1 MSEQAERLFHEA
13 LGTDPRERIAFI
25 DAQCERQPQ
34 LREEVLTLLA
44 EADAAEKFFQRLDE
58 AVFSSPSPSG
68 DSAPSLDSVDP
79 DFRAGEN
86 VGHYRIESLIGFGG
100 MGTVYRAHDMRLDR
114 DVALKFLPT
123 HLSADHD
130 EQARLLAEARAAAVL
145 DHPNVC
151 TVHEVGETDDG
162 RLFIAMPCYSGE
174 TLKDRLRAGA
184 LPANEAVGIGVQ
196 IARGLAAAHSHA
208 IIHRDVKPGNV
219 ILLPDRSVRLV
230 DFGLAMVMNAKLL
243 SSGITPGTVAYMS
256 PEQIRGDGLDS
267 STDLWSLGVVLYEM
281 LAGARPFRG
290 PHRREAIHAILRE
303 EADPLTRR
311 CPGIDPA
318 LARIVERLLEKD
330 PARRYKTASDVASEL
345 ESVPHPR
352 PAAPRHSL
360 VRKRRALVAVGII
373 VLLAVAGGLSWQ
385 SLRETTVFQSSASSG
400 FKRPS
405 TRNIAAY
412 ELYQRGNDPALFRS
426 DSGVRVAASYLR
438 QALALDPN
446 YGDAYAGLARVHTR
460 PGNAVDPGLS
470 RRERLAL
477 AEQEAMRAV
486 SIDESSAEAHSALG
500 MVRRN
505 TYQFESAEREYLRA
519 IELEP
524 GNPRHYEWLSAL
536 HVATGRSARGLMEA
550 KRALQLDPLSP
561 TAMAEVANSLLAQ
574 DRCDEALVLLEKL
587 ASLRPPL
594 LRAGAIAAQCY
605 ARKRMWPEALAAAQR
620 NLADGGPRARALIG
634 YVLARSGRA
643 DEARRL
649 IASLLS
655 SQGTTAN
662 SFDVAIVYSA
672 LGDSDNALKW
682 LERAIDDRSLGFE
695 WLPDILEN
703 FRHHRHF
710 SRYHQ
715 QLGLEFDRPGI

>member
-1 MSEQAERLFHEA
+1 MSERAERIFHEA
-13 LGTDPRERIAFI
+13 LGIDPRQRIAAI
-25 DAQCERQPQ
+25 DAQCEGETE
-34 LREEVLTLLA
+34 LRDEVLTLLA
-44 EADAAEKFFQRLDE
+44 EADAAEKFFQRLDD
-58 AVFSSPSPSG
+58 AVFSSASPSG
-68 DSAPSLDSVDP
+68 DESAYSDSSDP
-79 DFRAGEN
+79 DFRAGES

-123 HLSADHD
+123 HLSADPD
-130 EQARLLAEARAAAVL
+130 EQARLLAEARAAAVV

-174 TLKDRLRAGA
+174 TLKERLRAGA
-184 LPANEAVGIGVQ
+184 LPANEAVAIGVQ
-196 IARGLAAAHSHA
+196 IARGLAAAHSHD

-230 DFGLAMVMNAKLL
+230 DFGLAMVMHARLI

-256 PEQIRGDGLDS
+256 PEQIRGQALDS

-290 PHRREAIHAILRE
+290 PHRRDVIHAIFHE
-303 EADPLTRR
+303 EPIPIAQR

-318 LARIVERLLEKD
+318 LALIVERLLEKD
-330 PARRYKTASDVASEL
+330 PAMRYKTASGVATEL
-345 ESVPHPR
+345 ENVLHLG
-352 PAAPRHSL
+352 PAASRPSF
-360 VRKRRALVAVGII
+360 VRKHRALVAAGII
-373 VLLAVAGGLSWQ
+373 VLLALAGGLSWR
-385 SLRETTVFQSSASSG
+385 SLRGATAFQSSASSW

-505 TYQFESAEREYLRA
+505 IYQFESAEGEYLRA

-524 GNPRHYEWLSAL
+524 ENPRHYEWLSAL
-536 HVATGRSARGLMEA
+536 HVARGRSARGLIEA
-550 KRALQLDPLSP
+550 KRAMQLDPLSP

-587 ASLRPPL
+587 ASLRPRL
-594 LRAGAIAAQCY
+594 LRAGIIAAQCY
-605 ARKRMWPEALAAAQR
+605 ARKQMWPEALAEAQR
-620 NLADGGPRARALIG
+620 NLADGGPRARAVIG
-634 YVLARSGRA
+634 YVLARSGRT

-672 LGDSDNALKW
+672 LGDSDNALRW
-682 LERAIDDRSLGFE
+682 LDRAIDDRSLGFE
-695 WLPDILEN
+695 WLPGILDD
-703 FRHHRHF
+703 FRRHRHF

>member
-1 MSEQAERLFHEA
+1 MSERAERIFHEA
-13 LGTDPRERIAFI
+13 LSLEPRERIAAI
-25 DAQCERQPQ
+25 DAQCQGQAE
-34 LREEVLTLLA
+34 LRDEVLTLLA
-44 EADAAEKFFQRLDE
+44 EADAAEKFFQRLDD
-58 AVFSSPSPSG
+58 AVFSSASPSG
-68 DSAPSLDSVDP
+68 DEAPYSDSSDP

-123 HLSADHD
+123 HLSADPD
-130 EQARLLAEARAAAVL
+130 EQARLLAEARAAAVV

-151 TVHEVGETDDG
+151 TVHEVGEIDDG

-174 TLKDRLRAGA
+174 TLKERLRTGA
-184 LPANEAVGIGVQ
+184 LPANEAVAIGIQ
-196 IARGLAAAHSHA
+196 IARGLAAAHSHD

-230 DFGLAMVMNAKLL
+230 DFGLAMVMNARLI

-256 PEQIRGDGLDS
+256 PEQIRGEPLGS

-290 PHRREAIHAILRE
+290 PHRRNVIHAIFHE
-303 EADPLTRR
+303 EAIPIAQH

-318 LARIVERLLEKD
+318 LARIVEKLLEKD
-330 PARRYKTASDVASEL
+330 PAMRYKAASDVASEL
-345 ESVPHPR
+345 ENVLHPGPFAPR
-352 PAAPRHSL
+352 PSF
-360 VRKRRALVAVGII
+360 VRKHRALVAGAII
-373 VLLAVAGGLSWQ
+373 VLLAVAGGLSWR
-385 SLRETTVFQSSASSG
+385 SLRGATASQSSARSSTAARLPIDG
-400 FKRPS
+400 VAEGSASSRFKRSS
-405 TRNIAAY
+405 TRNVAAY

-438 QALALDPN
+438 QALALDP
-446 YGDAYAGLARVHTR
+446 YFGDAYAGLARVHTR
-460 PGNAVDPGLS
+460 PGNAVEPGLS

-500 MVRRN
+500 MVRKN

-524 GNPRHYEWLSAL
+524 ENPRHYEWLSVL

-550 KRALQLDPLSP
+550 KRALQLDPISP

-574 DRCDEALVLLEKL
+574 DRCDEALVLLQKL
-587 ASLRPPL
+587 ASLRPRL
-594 LRAGAIAAQCY
+594 LRADVVAAQCH
-605 ARKRMWPEALAAAQR
+605 ARKQMWPEALAEAQR
-620 NLADGGPRARALIG
+620 KPGGRRPTCARSNW
-634 YVLARSGRA
+634 VLAGPLRT
-643 DEARRL
+643 RR
-649 IASLLS
+649 
-655 SQGTTAN
+655 
-662 SFDVAIVYSA
+662 
-672 LGDSDNALKW
+672 
-682 LERAIDDRSLGFE
+682 
-695 WLPDILEN
+695 
-703 FRHHRHF
+703 
-710 SRYHQ
+710 
-715 QLGLEFDRPGI
+715 